1 MSVRDDLYVEVKK
14 LEGWVSPERG
24 VELFDLIV
32 QEKPVI
38 CVEIGVF
45 GGRSL
50 ISQAYGLRENGAGR
64 IFGIDPWKTEACIEG
79 NNVANQVWWSKNV
92 DLHGIHRGAMEAIW
106 RLGLDRWAIVI
117 RSKSEDACFL
127 FRDGI
132 DWLFIDGN
140 HAEVSSCRDVMN
152 YLPLLK
158 SGGIMVFDDADWP
171 STQAALKLLDA
182 QCDLLKD
189 AGSYRIYKKK

>member
-1 MSVRDDLYVEVKK
+1 MSIRDDLHREIKS

-24 VELFDLIV
+24 VELYDLIV

-50 ISQAYGLRENGAGR
+50 IAQAMALRSLGAGK
-64 IFGIDPWKTEACIEG
+64 IYGIDPWKTEAALEG
-79 NNVANQVWWSKNV
+79 ENVANKEWWSKNV
-92 DLHGIHRGAMEAIW
+92 DLHGIHRGTMEAIW
-106 RLGLDRWAIVI
+106 RLGLDEWAIVI
-117 RSKSEDACFL
+117 RAKSQDC
-127 FRDGI
+127 R
-132 DWLFIDGN
+132 WLFEGGVDWIFLDGN
-140 HAEVSSCRDVMN
+140 HSEVSSCRDVNN
-152 YLPLLK
+152 YVPLLK
-158 SGGIMVFDDADWP
+158 PGGILIFDDADWP